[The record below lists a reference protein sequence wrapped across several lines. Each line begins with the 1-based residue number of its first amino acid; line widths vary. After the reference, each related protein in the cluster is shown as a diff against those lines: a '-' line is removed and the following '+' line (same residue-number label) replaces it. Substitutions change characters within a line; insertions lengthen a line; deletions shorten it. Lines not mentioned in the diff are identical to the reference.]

1 MMLSTQRIDNSMD
14 ATKTLRIQGY
24 SISFGEGERALK
36 VLDDINLDI
45 GRGEVVGLVG
55 ESGSGKSTLALAIMR
70 ALQGRTSG
78 EAGDMLLGSDS
89 LCDLDEQGLNEI
101 RGKRIAMVFQDPG
114 GSLNPTLTLGEHFR
128 QTLNRHSDL
137 APGDIIKETHRL
149 LSMVG
154 LPDASTMALKFPYE
168 VSGGEK
174 QRAVIALA
182 FACNPELILFDE
194 PTSALDATTA
204 VNILDLFRELQK
216 QTGVSALFISHDLGV
231 VREIAH
237 RVAVIYAGRILEIG
251 SVEKLYAE
259 PRHPYT
265 RSLLAS
271 LPTPSLGEEN
281 QPLVSIAGSLPDRT
295 VPIIGCNFAERCQ
308 FATKKCWKE
317 PIDLVP
323 DNEHAV
329 ACPYWESALS
339 IKIHSNDETP
349 TIKGAATER
358 VRRLSMENLSV
369 EIGRPDL
376 FARLMG
382 RESKI
387 IHAVNNVDLVLHGGE
402 TLGLVGES
410 GCGKSSLAKALVG
423 LREFKGRVLLGDTP
437 VHSLGHME
445 KSYRKRVQIIFQNPD
460 LSLNPRQSIATI
472 LSRPLK
478 LYQSDTS
485 GNLSDRIEKLLQTVN
500 LPANFASRYPH
511 ELSGGE
517 KQRIAIA
524 RALAA
529 EPEVIICDEIT
540 SGLDASIQASIVNL
554 LRNIQ
559 AKTGISY
566 LFITHDL
573 NLLRHIADRV
583 AVMYLGEVVEIRP
596 ANKIGIPPYHP
607 YTEALLSS
615 APVLDSNLE
624 FRRIRLEG
632 SLPSRIGRV
641 LGCPFASRCPHRIGT
656 ICETEKPYRRD
667 IGPDHWIQCHL
678 DAGSLMAVPPI
689 WSTPN
694 SSPPI

>member
-1 MMLSTQRIDNSMD
+1 MDNSMD

-24 SISFGEGERALK
+24 SISYGEGERALK

-55 ESGSGKSTLALAIMR
+55 ESGSGKSTLAFAIMR
-70 ALQGRTSG
+70 ALRGITSG

-89 LCDLDEQGLNEI
+89 LRDLDEQGLNEI

-137 APGDIIKETHRL
+137 TPDKIIKETHRL

-154 LPDASTMALKFPYE
+154 LPDASTMALKFSYE

-251 SVEKLYAE
+251 SVEKLYVE

-271 LPTPSLGEEN
+271 LPTPSLGKEN
-281 QPLVSIAGSLPDRT
+281 KSLVSIPGSLPDRT
-295 VPIIGCNFAERCQ
+295 VPIIGCNFSERCQ
-308 FATKKCWKE
+308 FATEKCCKE

-323 DNEHAV
+323 DNEHSV
-329 ACPYWESALS
+329 ACPYWESVLS
-339 IKIHSNDETP
+339 IKIYSDDETP
-349 TIKGAATER
+349 TIKGATSER
-358 VRRLSMENLSV
+358 VGRLSMENLSV

-382 RESKI
+382 REPKI
-387 IHAVNNVDLVLHGGE
+387 IHAVNNVDLVLHDGE

-437 VHSLGHME
+437 IYTLNHMG

-478 LYQSDTS
+478 LYQSNTS

-500 LPANFASRYPH
+500 LPADFSSRYPH

-554 LRNIQ
+554 LRKIQ
-559 AKTGISY
+559 VQTGISY
-566 LFITHDL
+566 LFITHDM
-573 NLLRHIADRV
+573 NLLRLIADRI

-615 APVLDSNLE
+615 VPVLDSNLE

-632 SLPSRIGRV
+632 SLPSRVGRV
-641 LGCPFASRCPHRIGT
+641 QGCSFASRCPHRIGT
-656 ICETEKPYRRD
+656 ICDTEKPNLRD

-678 DAGSLMAVPPI
+678 DTGFLLAVPPI
-689 WSTPN
+689 WSTSN
-694 SSPPI
+694 SSPPHN